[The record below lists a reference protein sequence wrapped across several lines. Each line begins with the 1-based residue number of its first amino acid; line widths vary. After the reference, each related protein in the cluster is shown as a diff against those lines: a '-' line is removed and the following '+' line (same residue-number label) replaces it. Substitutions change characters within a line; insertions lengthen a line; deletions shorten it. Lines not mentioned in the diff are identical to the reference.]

1 MPWLQIR
8 FQTEQSLV
16 EPLLNALD
24 ATGALSVTVRAA
36 DDEWRLQ
43 AEVEETALW
52 QRNEI
57 TAMYPEHTDVAHV
70 LSHLRAELQTEPP
83 PARVDLLADADW
95 AAAWKAHYRP
105 LAVGRNL
112 WICPSW
118 LTPPAPQAINILLDP
133 GMAFGTGDHPTTALC
148 LEWLAEQALS
158 GLRVIDY
165 GCGSGILAIAALK
178 LGAAQAIG
186 VDIDPQA
193 LTVSRENAANNGVD
207 ARLSLY
213 APETLPAATQADV
226 VIANILARPLI
237 ELAPRLRS
245 LVADGGTLV
254 LTGLLPEQADD
265 VRAAYEPEFRF
276 DQRRRHEWVM
286 QIGVRSQR
294 R

>member
-8 FQTEQSLV
+8 FQADQSLV
-16 EPLLNALD
+16 QPLLAALD
-24 ATGALSVTVRAA
+24 DTGALSVTVCAA
-36 DDEWRLQ
+36 DDELRLQ
-43 AEVEETALW
+43 AGVEETALW

-57 TAMYPEHTDVAHV
+57 TAMYPEHIDVERV
-70 LSHLRAELQTEPP
+70 LSQLREQLHTEPP
-83 PARVDLLADADW
+83 PPRVDLLADADW

-118 LTPPAPQAINILLDP
+118 LAPPEPQAVNILLDP

-158 GLRVIDY
+158 ERRVIDY

-178 LGAAQAIG
+178 LGADQAIG

-193 LTVSRENAANNGVD
+193 LTVSRENASKNGVD
-207 ARLSLY
+207 ARLALY
-213 APETLPAATQADV
+213 APETLPAATAADV
-226 VIANILARPLI
+226 VIANILARPLM

-245 LVADGGTLV
+245 LVASGGTLV
-254 LTGLLPEQADD
+254 LTGLLREQADE
-265 VRAAYEPEFRF
+265 VRAVYEPEFRF
-276 DQRRRHEWVM
+276 DQRRRGEWVM
-286 QIGVRSQR
+286 HVGTRPS
-294 R
+294 

>member
-8 FQTEQSLV
+8 FQVDQSLA
-16 EPLLNALD
+16 ESLLSALD
-24 ATGALSVTVRAA
+24 DTGALSVTVRAA
-36 DDEWRLQ
+36 DDELRLQ
-43 AEVEETALW
+43 AGIEETTLW

-57 TAMYPEHTDVAHV
+57 TAMYPESTDVERV
-70 LSHLRAELQTEPP
+70 LSQLRAELQTEPP
-83 PARVDLLADADW
+83 PPRVDVLADADW

-112 WICPSW
+112 WVCPSW
-118 LTPPAPQAINILLDP
+118 LIPPEPQAVNILLDP

-148 LEWLAEQALS
+148 LEWLAEQTLS
-158 GLRVIDY
+158 ERRVIDY
-165 GCGSGILAIAALK
+165 GCGSGILSIAALK
-178 LGAAQAIG
+178 LGAARAIG

-193 LTVSRENAANNGVD
+193 LIVSRENAAKNGVD

-213 APETLPAATQADV
+213 APEALPATTQADI

-245 LVADGGTLV
+245 LVAGGGALV
-254 LTGLLPEQADD
+254 LTGLLCQQADE

-276 DQRRRHEWVM
+276 DSRRRGEWVM
-286 QIGVRSQR
+286 HVGARPRPS
-294 R
+294 